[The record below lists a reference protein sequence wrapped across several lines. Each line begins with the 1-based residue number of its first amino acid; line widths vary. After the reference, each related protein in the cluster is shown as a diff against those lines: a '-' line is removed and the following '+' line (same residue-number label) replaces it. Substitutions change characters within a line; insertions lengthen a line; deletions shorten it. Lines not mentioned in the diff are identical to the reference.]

1 MALFGKNKNQ
11 SVLGLDIGN
20 KMTKV
25 VQLIFTGAGKPTLV
39 RCDVVPAGGAD
50 ESFFANMKAYLNE
63 HSLGNSMV
71 AASFDHASMKI
82 RKFELPKMP
91 EPDLIEAIRWN
102 FRDVVV
108 GNIDDY
114 SVEYSMIRDATV
126 GDENA
131 QVEVVG
137 YAVLRAEVLK
147 FKTTLERLGLQPF
160 IIEPRAVSLAAT
172 LERCQPDEEHYQA
185 GLDIGGDQSLFY
197 VVGKGRFVFSRPL
210 NELGHEQAKKDPE
223 AFPRLLAIE
232 LQKSIDTFTV
242 CFKMET
248 IRRVFLTGGGALV
261 FGLTDYLS
269 TNLGLEAA
277 QLNVFSTLDGVERFS
292 DVQSQLFAQAV
303 GLAYCQP

>member
-11 SVLGLDIGN
+11 SVLGLDVGN

-25 VQLIFTGAGKPTLV
+25 VQLVFTGTGNPTLI

-63 HSLGNSMV
+63 HGLGDSMV

-82 RKFELPKMP
+82 RKLELPKMP
-91 EPDLIEAIRWN
+91 ELDLIEAIRWN
-102 FRDVVV
+102 LRDIVD

-114 SVEYSMIRDATV
+114 SVEYSMIRDAID
-126 GDENA
+126 GDENS

-147 FKTTLERLGLQPF
+147 FKTTLEKLGLHPF
-160 IIEPRAVSLAAT
+160 IIEPCAVSLAAT
-172 LERCQPDEEHYQA
+172 LDRCEPDEEHYQA
-185 GLDIGGDQSLFY
+185 GLDIGSDQSLFY
-197 VVGKGRFVFSRPL
+197 VIGKGRFIFSRPL
-210 NELGHEQAKKDPE
+210 KELGAEQAKKDPE

-232 LQKSIDTFTV
+232 LQKSIDTFRV

-248 IRRVFLTGGGALV
+248 IQRVFLTGGGAMLSGLV
-261 FGLTDYLS
+261 DYLS
-269 TNLGLEAA
+269 TNLGIDAA
-277 QLNVFSTLDGVERFS
+277 QLKVFSTLEGVERFS
-292 DVQSQLFAQAV
+292 DVQSELFAQAV